1 MSRKATFVAPS
12 NIAFI
17 KYWGTR
23 DLDEIVPYNP
33 SLSMTLSRCSTTTTV
48 EVLEDSDADEVMICV
63 EPGKLVAAGGH
74 FTTGVVAHLDRLRKW
89 SESKS
94 RYRVVTM
101 NSFPMGAGLAS
112 SASGFA
118 ALTLA
123 FVASLDRSISSR
135 EASILARLSGS
146 GSAARSV
153 LGGYVEWPVD
163 EDCSAASFA
172 SADHW
177 DLCDVVAILD
187 EGEKEVSSKEGHRLA
202 TTSPYF
208 QLRQELLAE
217 RIDLVRRAVLER
229 NFSTLGP
236 IVEEE
241 ALDLHLIAMSS
252 RPPIFY
258 WQPGTLTVLKTI
270 REMRADGVEVCA
282 TMDAGANVHTI
293 CTAESQ
299 GEVVRVL
306 ETLPEIERLIQ
317 DRVGEGPRQLDTHLL

>member
-1 MSRKATFVAPS
+1 MSGKATFVAPS

-17 KYWGTR
+17 KYWGIR
-23 DLDEIVPYNP
+23 DVDEIVPYNP

-48 EVLEDSDADEVMICV
+48 EVLVESDADEVLVCV
-63 EPGKLVAAGGH
+63 EPGTFVAAGDH
-74 FTTGVVAHLDRLRKW
+74 FTAGVVAHLDRLRKW
-89 SESKS
+89 SASKS
-94 RYRVVTM
+94 RYRVVTK

-123 FVASLDRSISSR
+123 FVASLERDISSR

-153 LGGYVEWPVD
+153 FGGYVEWPVD
-163 EDCSAASFA
+163 DDRSAASFA
-172 SADHW
+172 RAEHW
-177 DLCDVVAILD
+177 DLRDVIAILD
-187 EGEKEVSSKEGHRLA
+187 EGEKEVSSKEGHRRA

-208 QLRQELLAE
+208 PRRQELLAE
-217 RIDLVRRAVLER
+217 RIELVRQSVLER
-229 NFSTLGP
+229 DFTTFGP
-236 IVEEE
+236 LVEEE

-293 CTAESQ
+293 CTAESEA
-299 GEVVRVL
+299 EVVRAL
-306 ETLPEIERLIQ
+306 ESLPEIQRLIL
-317 DRVGEGPRQLDTHLL
+317 DRVGEGPRQLDTHLR